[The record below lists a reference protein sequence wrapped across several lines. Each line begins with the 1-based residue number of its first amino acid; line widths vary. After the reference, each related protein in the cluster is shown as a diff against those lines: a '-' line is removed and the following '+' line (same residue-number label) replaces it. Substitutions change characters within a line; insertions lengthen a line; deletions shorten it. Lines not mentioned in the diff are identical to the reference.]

1 MKKCIHCSFRV
12 DKAQRPVGC
21 HLVVVQGFEGF
32 DGDGL
37 DHEPWDI
44 EGRTV
49 PFEMLGSF
57 LLEQPEAKSIP
68 RNFGKQD

>member
-37 DHEPWDI
+37 DP
-44 EGRTV
+44 RA
-49 PFEMLGSF
+49 LGHRRKNG
-57 LLEQPEAKSIP
+57 PI
-68 RNFGKQD
+68 